1 MIIPRV
7 THYGTLKDIVRFFP
21 KLDNTEKTFFKTLCA
36 HVEIPQSQISF
47 FRIKVTTFTCLQL
60 VDYDHRKAAKKSG
73 HPVGN
78 LHLSLA
84 CLASAENNVGPFAN
98 SFTFFQITPDN

>member
-1 MIIPRV
+1 MTI
-7 THYGTLKDIVRFFP
+7 
-21 KLDNTEKTFFKTLCA
+21 
-36 HVEIPQSQISF
+36 VEIPQSRISF
-47 FRIKVTTFTCLQL
+47 FRLKVTTFTCLQSG
-60 VDYDHRKAAKKSG
+60 DYDYCKAEKKSG

-84 CLASAENNVGPFAN
+84 FLASAANNVGPFAN